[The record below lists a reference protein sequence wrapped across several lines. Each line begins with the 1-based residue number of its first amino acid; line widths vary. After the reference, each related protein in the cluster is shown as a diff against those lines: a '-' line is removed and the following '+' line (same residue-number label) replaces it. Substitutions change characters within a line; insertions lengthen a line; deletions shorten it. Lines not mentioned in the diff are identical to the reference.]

1 MLRVG
6 YPVDGAVNDQ
16 VTLVAMS
23 SFSGPIAA
31 RIASTVCCGTPA
43 PACRAL
49 DAGP

>member
-31 RIASTVCCGTPA
+31 RWLATRLMWCVVIPR
-43 PACRAL
+43 PR
-49 DAGP
+49 